1 MLGCQP
7 DSTLV
12 AMALRTARRPAGAAR
27 RRGRRRG
34 ATSVAS
40 SASSSTVTSA
50 IQPFRRFIPPA
61 FLPNLP
67 PTWASFSLC
76 RTRAQQTFCS
86 YLRVAMAHLH
96 KGCARLPAG
105 QTLFAQQDGSPDGGA
120 RAGWWAM
127 LTIAKLS
134 RWSVNY
140 YNDTARAA
148 GQAAKDAQRAGGG
161 LGSITASTTPAPPL
175 GCVPATPV
183 PRRNWWG

>member
-1 MLGCQP
+1 MSSALGCQP

-12 AMALRTARRPAGAAR
+12 AMAFAHRALIGRRQGAGR
-27 RRGRRRG
+27 RRGRRRA

-40 SASSSTVTSA
+40 SASSSTVTFA

-96 KGCARLPAG
+96 KGCKG
-105 QTLFAQQDGSPDGGA
+105 
-120 RAGWWAM
+120 GWWPP
-127 LTIAKLS
+127 
-134 RWSVNY
+134 
-140 YNDTARAA
+140 AR
-148 GQAAKDAQRAGGG
+148 QILPWFGGRPENG
-161 LGSITASTTPAPPL
+161 
-175 GCVPATPV
+175 
-183 PRRNWWG
+183 